1 MTRVPK
7 SMKTEFIP
15 GDCKFV
21 RLLEDFHVCSDVLN
35 RWIIVPAGF
44 VFDLESVPLL
54 RGSNPEAGCAHDYLC
69 RKDSIPVVSS
79 WVAAQVYF
87 EVQDYF
93 DKQESGMINCIWDWI
108 RRYAKC
114 SAVVIATP
122 TYFHKHKVGDTYE
135 DIRSA

>member
-15 GDCKFV
+15 GDCRYV
-21 RLLEDFHVCSDVLN
+21 RLLEDWPLYSEILR
-35 RWIIVPAGF
+35 RWVIVPAGF

-69 RKDSIPVVSS
+69 RSDSDPVVSS

-87 EVQDYF
+87 EIQDHF
-93 DKQESGMINCIWDWI
+93 DSQETGTINHAFDCIK
-108 RRYAKC
+108 RYVKC
-114 SAVVIATP
+114 FFVVIATP
-122 TYFHKHKVGDTYE
+122 TYFHKHKVMAPYAE
-135 DIRSA
+135 IRG